1 MGVHGVNRDSVRG
14 GLFFTGNICYI
25 QQRMYPYGG
34 IQEETMALLGP
45 KEQEIVRE
53 RLANLTRD
61 VELVLFTDT
70 STLIVPGKEPCLYCK
85 ETKQLLEELAA
96 LSDRLHL
103 VVYDL
108 ATPEGREKAKEYRV
122 EDPPTLILREKGS
135 EAINLRYRGI
145 PAGYE
150 FASLLEDIEMLGRD
164 GHGLPENVVQEL
176 NNLPEEVV
184 LQVFV
189 TPTCPYCPQAVRTA
203 HRMAYASPKVWGEMI
218 EANEFPE
225 LSSRYHIHGVPD
237 TIVNHGKERIL
248 GAQPL
253 SQFLQAIRKAVGVS
267 A

>member
-1 MGVHGVNRDSVRG
+1 
-14 GLFFTGNICYI
+14 
-25 QQRMYPYGG
+25 
-34 IQEETMALLGP
+34 MALLGP

-53 RLANLTRD
+53 RLARLERD

-70 STLIVPGKEPCLYCK
+70 STLIAPGKEPCLYCK
-85 ETKQLLEELAA
+85 ETKQLLEEVSA

-103 VVYDL
+103 VVHDL
-108 ATPEGREKAKEYRV
+108 ATPEGRERAREYRV
-122 EDPPTLILREKGS
+122 EAAPTLILREKGS

-150 FASLLEDIEMLGRD
+150 FASLLEDLEMLGKE
-164 GHGLPENVVQEL
+164 GHGLPEGVVQEL
-176 NNLPEEVV
+176 NSLPEEVV

-203 HRMAYASPKVWGEMI
+203 HRLAYASPKVFGEMV

-225 LSSRYHIHGVPD
+225 LSSRYGIHGVPD
-237 TIVNHGKERIL
+237 TVVNGGKERIL

-253 SQFLQAIRKAVGVS
+253 SQFLQAIRKAVGVK

>member
-1 MGVHGVNRDSVRG
+1 
-14 GLFFTGNICYI
+14 
-25 QQRMYPYGG
+25 
-34 IQEETMALLGP
+34 MALLGP

-61 VELVLFTDT
+61 VEMVLFTDS
-70 STLIVPGKEPCLYCK
+70 STLIAPGKEPCLYCK
-85 ETKQLLEELAA
+85 ETKQLLEELSA
-96 LSDRLHL
+96 LSDKLHL

-108 ATPEGREKAKEYRV
+108 ATPEGKEKAGAYKV
-122 EDPPTLILREKGS
+122 EAAPTLILREKGS

-150 FASLLEDIEMLGRD
+150 FA
-164 GHGLPENVVQEL
+164 GLPENVVQEL
-176 NNLPEEVV
+176 NDLPEEVV

-203 HRMAYASPKVWGEMI
+203 HRLAYASPKVWGEMI
-218 EANEFPE
+218 EANEFPA
-225 LSSRYHIHGVPD
+225 LSDRYHIHGVPD
-237 TIVNHGKERIL
+237 TIINHGKERVL

-253 SQFLQAIRKAVGVS
+253 SQFLQAIRKAVGVR

>member
-1 MGVHGVNRDSVRG
+1 
-14 GLFFTGNICYI
+14 
-25 QQRMYPYGG
+25 
-34 IQEETMALLGP
+34 MALLGP

-70 STLIVPGKEPCLYCK
+70 STLIAPGKEPCLYCK

-108 ATPEGREKAKEYRV
+108 ATPEGKEKAKEYRV

-176 NNLPEEVV
+176 NNLPEEVM

-189 TPTCPYCPQAVRTA
+189 TPHLPLLPAGGA
-203 HRMAYASPKVWGEMI
+203 HRP
-218 EANEFPE
+218 P
-225 LSSRYHIHGVPD
+225 HGLRLPQGVGRDDRGQRVP
-237 TIVNHGKERIL
+237 R
-248 GAQPL
+248 AFQPL
-253 SQFLQAIRKAVGVS
+253 PHPRGARHHREPRQGEDPRGPAPFPVPPGHPQGGGGERLT
-267 A
+267 

>member
-1 MGVHGVNRDSVRG
+1 
-14 GLFFTGNICYI
+14 
-25 QQRMYPYGG
+25 
-34 IQEETMALLGP
+34 MALLGP

-61 VELVLFTDT
+61 VEMVLFTDS
-70 STLIVPGKEPCLYCK
+70 STVIAPGKEPCLYCK
-85 ETKQLLEELAA
+85 ETKQLLEELSA
-96 LSDRLHL
+96 LSDKLHL

-108 ATPEGREKAKEYRV
+108 ATPEGREKAGAYKV
-122 EDPPTLILREKGS
+122 EAAPTLILREKGS

-176 NNLPEEVV
+176 NDLPEEVV

-203 HRMAYASPKVWGEMI
+203 HRLAYASPKVWGEMI
-218 EANEFPE
+218 EANEFPA
-225 LSSRYHIHGVPD
+225 LSDRYRIHGVPD
-237 TIVNHGKERIL
+237 TIINHGKERVL

-253 SQFLQAIRKAVGVS
+253 SQFLQAIRKAVGVR